1 MQTLLKNQIHKH
13 YNVSMLFDKRIT
25 FPVIPFFVLLGH
37 WNGRVTEKN
46 RTFRENRN
54 TRRNFI
60 ISSKEI
66 KEKTIKHFRFSSCTV
81 ISQNYFTLRRT

>member
-37 WNGRVTEKN
+37 WNGRV
-46 RTFRENRN
+46 
-54 TRRNFI
+54 
-60 ISSKEI
+60 
-66 KEKTIKHFRFSSCTV
+66 KEKKIALSGKIETQGETS
-81 ISQNYFTLRRT
+81 